1 MFLYED
7 RPSEH
12 GRIDHHS
19 GVGMSTERRTSLW
32 FFVSAT
38 ALAISCLLA
47 VMYGASPVS
56 LADLVTSPDA
66 RLVIFEL
73 RLPRVL
79 FAVLVGGV
87 LASVGAVYQTLFRNP
102 LASPFTLGVSSG
114 AALGASLS
122 LMATSSPFGVASSA
136 MLGALT
142 SIMLIMT
149 ISRRLGEG
157 AGDSLL
163 LVGVV
168 FSFLCSSI
176 LTMLQYISDYSQ
188 LFRVT
193 RWMMGGIPAVSSVDL
208 AVGSVLV
215 ATFLSYVLKQHR
227 ELDLVLFGDE
237 VASTKGVALSPLY
250 YTIFILSS
258 LIVGWVVAQCG
269 VIGFV
274 GIVVPACARLLIGLR
289 HKVVIPLSFLLGSIL
304 VVICDLLG
312 RIVRPPFEV
321 PAGVF
326 TAIVGGPVFILLVV
340 VGYRRFR

>member
-1 MFLYED
+1 MN
-7 RPSEH
+7 
-12 GRIDHHS
+12 
-19 GVGMSTERRTSLW
+19 TERRTPLW
-32 FFVSAT
+32 FLAS
-38 ALAISCLLA
+38 ALALAVSCLLA
-47 VMYGASPVS
+47 VMYGASYVPF
-56 LADLVTSPDA
+56 ADLLTSPDA

-73 RLPRVL
+73 RLPRVI
-79 FAVLVGGV
+79 FAVLVGGA

-114 AALGASLS
+114 AALGAAIS
-122 LMATSSPFGVASSA
+122 LMAASSQLGVAASA
-136 MLGALT
+136 MVGALV
-142 SIMLIMT
+142 SIMCIMT

-193 RWMMGGIPAVSSVDL
+193 RWMMGGIPAVSATDL
-208 AVGSVLV
+208 TVGALLV
-215 ATFLSYVLKQHR
+215 GAFLLYVLTRHR
-227 ELDLVLFGDE
+227 DLDLVLFGDD
-237 VASTKGVALSPLY
+237 VASTKGVAVSPLY
-250 YTIFILSS
+250 YTTFILSS

-274 GIVVPACARLLIGLR
+274 GIVVPACARLLVGLR
-289 HKVVIPLSFLLGSIL
+289 HKVVVPLSFLLGSSL
-304 VVICDLLG
+304 VVVCDLLG

-340 VGYRRFR
+340 LGYRRLR

>member
-1 MFLYED
+1 MK
-7 RPSEH
+7 
-12 GRIDHHS
+12 
-19 GVGMSTERRTSLW
+19 TERRIAVWLL
-32 FFVSAT
+32 VSAV
-38 ALAISCLLA
+38 ALAFSCLLS
-47 VMYGASPVS
+47 VMYGASRVRFS
-56 LADLVTSPDA
+56 DLFISSDA

-79 FAVLVGGV
+79 FAVLVGGA

-114 AALGASLS
+114 AALGASFS
-122 LMATSSPFGVASSA
+122 LMAASSPLGVAASA
-136 MLGALT
+136 MLGALA
-142 SIMLIMT
+142 SIMLILT

-193 RWMMGGIPAVSSVDL
+193 RWMMGGIPAVSGADL
-208 AVGSVLV
+208 AGGAGLVG
-215 ATFLSYVLKQHR
+215 AFLMYVLSRHR
-227 ELDLVLFGDE
+227 DLDLVLFGDD
-237 VASTKGVALSPLY
+237 VASTKGVAVSPLY
-250 YTIFILSS
+250 YTTFILSS

-274 GIVVPACARLLIGLR
+274 GIVVPACARLVVGLR
-289 HKVVIPLSFLLGSIL
+289 HKVVVPLSFLLGSIL
-304 VVICDLLG
+304 VVVCDLLG
-312 RIVRPPFEV
+312 RTVRPPFEV

-326 TAIVGGPVFILLVV
+326 TAIVGGPVFIGLVV
-340 VGYRRFR
+340 LGYRRLR

>member
-1 MFLYED
+1 MRKD
-7 RPSEH
+7 QK
-12 GRIDHHS
+12 
-19 GVGMSTERRTSLW
+19 TSLY
-32 FFVSAT
+32 FLTS
-38 ALAISCLLA
+38 ALALLVSCAFA
-47 VMYGASPVS
+47 VAYGASWVP
-56 LADLVTSPDA
+56 LQDLLTSPDA

-73 RLPRVL
+73 RVPRVL
-79 FAVLVGGV
+79 FAVLVGGG

-122 LMATSSPFGVASSA
+122 LMAASSPFGVASSA
-136 MLGALT
+136 MLGALG
-142 SIMLIMT
+142 SIMLILM

-188 LFRVT
+188 LFRIT
-193 RWMMGGIPAVSSVDL
+193 RWMMGGIPAVSGGDL
-208 AVGSVLV
+208 GVGAVLV
-215 ATFLSYVLKQHR
+215 GAFLLYVLIR
-227 ELDLVLFGDE
+227 NRDLDLVLFGED
-237 VASTKGVALSPLY
+237 VAATKGVAIAPLY
-250 YTIFILSS
+250 YTTFILSS
-258 LIVGWVVAQCG
+258 LIVGWIVAQCG

-274 GIVVPACARLLIGLR
+274 GIVVPACARLLVGLR
-289 HKVVIPLSFLLGSIL
+289 HKVVVLLSFLLGSTL
-304 VVICDLLG
+304 LVICDLLG
-312 RIVRPPFEV
+312 RVVRPPFEV

-340 VGYRRFR
+340 LGYRRFR

>member
-1 MFLYED
+1 
-7 RPSEH
+7 
-12 GRIDHHS
+12 
-19 GVGMSTERRTSLW
+19 
-32 FFVSAT
+32 
-38 ALAISCLLA
+38 
-47 VMYGASPVS
+47 MYGASRVRFS
-56 LADLVTSPDA
+56 DLFTSSDA

-79 FAVLVGGV
+79 FAVLVGGA

-114 AALGASLS
+114 AALGASFS
-122 LMATSSPFGVASSA
+122 LMAASSPLGVAASA
-136 MLGALT
+136 MLGALA
-142 SIMLIMT
+142 SILLIMT

-193 RWMMGGIPAVSSVDL
+193 RWMMGGIPAVSGADL
-208 AVGSVLV
+208 AVGAGLV
-215 ATFLSYVLKQHR
+215 GAFLTYVLSRHR
-227 ELDLVLFGDE
+227 DLDLVLFGDD
-237 VASTKGVALSPLY
+237 VASTKGVAVSPLY
-250 YTIFILSS
+250 YTTFILSS

-274 GIVVPACARLLIGLR
+274 GIVVPACARLVVGLR
-289 HKVVIPLSFLLGSIL
+289 HKVVVPLSFLLGSIL
-304 VVICDLLG
+304 VVVCDLLG
-312 RIVRPPFEV
+312 RTVRPPFEV

-326 TAIVGGPVFILLVV
+326 TAIVGGPVFIGLVV
-340 VGYRRFR
+340 LGYRRLR

>member
-1 MFLYED
+1 
-7 RPSEH
+7 
-12 GRIDHHS
+12 
-19 GVGMSTERRTSLW
+19 
-32 FFVSAT
+32 
-38 ALAISCLLA
+38 
-47 VMYGASPVS
+47 MYGASRVRFS
-56 LADLVTSPDA
+56 DLFISSDA

-79 FAVLVGGV
+79 FAVLVGGA

-114 AALGASLS
+114 AALGASFS
-122 LMATSSPFGVASSA
+122 LMAASSPLGVAASA
-136 MLGALT
+136 MLGALA
-142 SIMLIMT
+142 SIMLILT

-193 RWMMGGIPAVSSVDL
+193 RWMMGGIPAVSGADL
-208 AVGSVLV
+208 AGGAGLVG
-215 ATFLSYVLKQHR
+215 AFLMYVLSRHR
-227 ELDLVLFGDE
+227 DLDLVLFGDD
-237 VASTKGVALSPLY
+237 VASTKGVAVSPLY
-250 YTIFILSS
+250 YTTFILSS

-274 GIVVPACARLLIGLR
+274 GIVVPACARLVVGLR
-289 HKVVIPLSFLLGSIL
+289 HKVVVPLSFLLGSIL
-304 VVICDLLG
+304 VVVCDLLG
-312 RIVRPPFEV
+312 RTVRPPFEV

-326 TAIVGGPVFILLVV
+326 TAIVGGPVFIGLVV
-340 VGYRRFR
+340 LGYRRLR

>member
-1 MFLYED
+1 M
-7 RPSEH
+7 
-12 GRIDHHS
+12 
-19 GVGMSTERRTSLW
+19 GVL
-32 FFVSAT
+32 
-38 ALAISCLLA
+38 ALLLSCLLA
-47 VMYGASPVS
+47 VMYGASRVS
-56 LADLVTSPDA
+56 LADIFASSDV

-79 FAVLVGGV
+79 FAVLVGGA

-122 LMATSSPFGVASSA
+122 LMAAHSPLGVASSA
-136 MLGALT
+136 MLGALA
-142 SIMLIMT
+142 SIILIMG

-193 RWMMGGIPAVSSVDL
+193 RWMMGGIPAVGVLDL
-208 AVGSVLV
+208 GLGCLLV
-215 ATFLSYVLKQHR
+215 ASFLVYVLARHR
-227 ELDLVLFGDE
+227 DLDLVLFGDD
-237 VASTKGVALSPLY
+237 VASVKGVSVSSLY
-250 YTIFILSS
+250 YTTFILSS
-258 LIVGWVVAQCG
+258 LIVGWVVSQCG

-274 GIVVPACARLLIGLR
+274 GIVVPACARLLVGLR
-289 HKVVIPLSFLLGSIL
+289 HKVAVPVSFLLGSIL

-326 TAIVGGPVFILLVV
+326 TAIVGGPVFIILVV
-340 VGYRRFR
+340 LGYRRFR